1 MSTGI
6 SLVTKGR
13 IFRALETVTRG
24 LIKGLEVPTLAS
36 ISPSYGMQGQT
47 VKITMIGTNLSSVT
61 TITFGTGVTVYTP
74 ESKTNTEI
82 VVSILVDPDTTLGL
96 RDVTVTS
103 PTGTSTL
110 TNGFE
115 VIERFVREDTGG
127 GGGGTVRVR
136 RRRYEDYEFD
146 LNIKKA
152 YSVEDMVYLTVSK
165 RLEDASILTFKA
177 SKTIEEASMLVLSVD
192 KQADISSLEIL
203 VPIEVLGSFRKKA
216 IVGLVKPQEDKEVEI
231 MPPVEVHQEMFRQ
244 YYYQQG

>member
-1 MSTGI
+1 
-6 SLVTKGR
+6 
-13 IFRALETVTRG
+13 
-24 LIKGLEVPTLAS
+24 
-36 ISPSYGMQGQT
+36 MQGQT
-47 VKITMIGTNLSSVT
+47 VKITMVGTNLSSVV
-61 TITFGTGVTVYTP
+61 TITFGTGVTVYVP

-82 VVSILVDPDTTLGL
+82 IVSVLVDPDTTMGL

-127 GGGGTVRVR
+127 GGGGGTVRVR
-136 RRRYEDYEFD
+136 RRRYEDFDFD

-165 RLEDASILTFKA
+165 RLEDDTILTLKA

-192 KQADISSLEIL
+192 KQADISSPEIL
-203 VPIEVLGSFRKKA
+203 VPIEVLGSFKKKA
-216 IVGLVKPQEDKEVEI
+216 IIGLVKPQEDKEVEI